1 MFDRTKPYNYLPL
14 LPPKANFES
23 KEILSEAIKANKALA
38 ELKGVAHTIPNQTI
52 LVNTLP
58 LQEARI
64 SSEIED
70 VLTTNDLL
78 YEALTASKNNYDP
91 QTKEVLRYREALW
104 SGYNELKKN
113 GLLTTNLFVKL
124 YQKIKETDAGIRNTP
139 GTTIRN
145 SKGEIIYTPPEGE
158 NLLREKLKNIEEY
171 IHDQNDKTDPLIKL
185 ALIHYQF
192 EAIHPF
198 TDGNGRTGRIIN
210 ILYIIQQN
218 LLELPVIYLSRY
230 IIENKNKYYT
240 LLRNVTEKN
249 EWIPWILYILEGVEE
264 ISYNTIEKIKK
275 IKNLFELTLEEMKV
289 KLPQKVYSKELIEL
303 LFTNPYCKV
312 EFVVNARIAKR
323 QTAAEYLKAI
333 EKTGLLKSKKVG
345 KEVLYL
351 NSKLITLMGE

>member
-1 MFDRTKPYNYLPL
+1 MFDRTKPHNSLPL
-14 LPPKANFES
+14 LPPRENLANE
-23 KEILSEAIKANKALA
+23 EILREAIKANKALA
-38 ELKGVAHTIPNQTI
+38 ELKGIAHTIPNQAI

-64 SSEIED
+64 SSEIEN

-78 YEALTASKNNYDP
+78 YEALSASKNNYDP

-104 SGYNELKKN
+104 TGYNELKKR

-158 NLLREKLKNIEEY
+158 KIIREMLKNIEDY
-171 IHDQNDKTDPLIKL
+171 IHNKDDKTDSLIKL
-185 ALIHYQF
+185 AVIHYQF

-198 TDGNGRTGRIIN
+198 IDGNGRTGRIIN
-210 ILYIIQQN
+210 ILYIIQQE

-230 IIENKNKYYT
+230 VIENKNKYYT
-240 LLRNVTEKN
+240 YLRNVTEKN
-249 EWIPWILYILEGVEE
+249 DWVPWILYILEGVSSTA
-264 ISYNTIEKIKK
+264 INTIKK
-275 IKNLFELTLEEMKV
+275 IKEIKNLFDKTLEEMKL
-289 KLPQKVYSKELIEL
+289 KLPSKVYSKELIEL

-312 EFVVNARIAKR
+312 EFVVNAGIAKR
-323 QTAAEYLKAI
+323 QTAAEYLKEI

-351 NSKLITLMGE
+351 NKSLLELLGS